1 MPPNQSSAY
10 LDGDRRMGR
19 DRREFSYACCIP
31 ERRSG
36 LERRSG
42 KDRRQPDRVFSMIVS
57 ALSSGEND
65 SRPSVRS

>member
-42 KDRRQPDRVFSMIVS
+42 KDRRQQNRILSMMVPVV
-57 ALSSGEND
+57 SSGEND
-65 SRPSVRS
+65 FRSSVRS